1 MSPTIIFLVFLIYT
15 ALLFL
20 IAWITSRRA
29 DNETFFTANRSS
41 PWFVVA
47 YGMIGASLSGVTFIS
62 VPGWVGST
70 QFSYLVVVLGYILG
84 YYAIAFILLPLY
96 YRLKLISIYTYL
108 ESRFGFYSYKTGS
121 LFFLISRTIGA
132 SLRLFLVVNVLQVFV
147 FDEWGIP
154 FYATTAL
161 FIILIWL
168 YTVRGGIKTI
178 VWTDTLQ
185 TTFMLLSL
193 VITIFLIS
201 DALGF
206 TFSELF
212 KQVKESE
219 YSKVFYFTE
228 WQDKRYFLKQFL
240 SGIFIAIVMTGLDQ
254 DMMQKNLTC
263 KTLRDA
269 QKNVITLGWIL
280 IPVNIIF
287 LIMGASLYIYAT
299 NTGVSI
305 PSLTDN
311 FFPQIAFNH
320 LSVLAGLTFFIGL
333 MSAAYSSADSAI
345 TALTTSFSVDFL
357 GIKRRN
363 LDEKK
368 ATRIRKVVHISV
380 SLVVFIVIVLFRLIN
395 DQAVISKVFT
405 IAGYTYGPLLG
416 LFAFGLFTKY
426 LIRDKWVPLI
436 VIISP
441 VICYVISIFSEH
453 LLFGYRFGF
462 ELLIMN
468 GALTFAGLWIVK
480 KKGKI

>member
-368 ATRIRKVVHISV
+368 ANKSGFHSRSTFKLSR
-380 SLVVFIVIVLFRLIN
+380 
-395 DQAVISKVFT
+395 SKWHG
-405 IAGYTYGPLLG
+405 IG
-416 LFAFGLFTKY
+416 
-426 LIRDKWVPLI
+426 
-436 VIISP
+436 
-441 VICYVISIFSEH
+441 
-453 LLFGYRFGF
+453 
-462 ELLIMN
+462 N
-468 GALTFAGLWIVK
+468 
-480 KKGKI
+480 